1 VPARVLDL
9 EEHRARL
16 AEAYAAEHGPL
27 RFAGVELSPDGESV
41 LLELDD
47 RDDPIELTGAAALA
61 LGRQL
66 VALGEWLTSKPED
79 WPR

>member
-1 VPARVLDL
+1 MPARVLDL

-27 RFAGVELSPDGESV
+27 RFAGVALSEGGDSV

-47 RDDPIELTGAAALA
+47 GDPLELSGAAALA
-61 LGRQL
+61 LGRRL
-66 VALGEWLTSKPED
+66 VELGTWLTRDPEEVQ
-79 WPR
+79 P